1 MPDPPG
7 RHGSEPLE
15 DEPVPVTVP
24 LPDRCRSPILAGMT
38 DRSPPTA
45 ALRAALL
52 AGLAPFRREGMAG
65 TLPHAPGLFSYCA
78 LARERLLSVRL
89 PRPVL
94 GVVVSGAKE
103 VWRGD
108 AAERLATGTL
118 FVLPAEVDLDVVNEP
133 DEGTGLYQSL
143 VIEIEPDA
151 IPDIGPRD
159 FAATAAPASV
169 AVGLTTGLVEAAIH
183 AARAIG
189 EGPAGATVRSAR
201 LAELLALL
209 HDEPAAR
216 PLFDMSVAERVAR
229 LVRGGLDA
237 DWTAVEVARR
247 LALSESTLRR
257 RLAGEG
263 RTFSTILRCERMEA
277 ARRLMARGTASGTAA
292 LAVGY
297 ASRAHFA
304 RAYRTVFGDNPA
316 RDARRNPS

>member
-1 MPDPPG
+1 
-7 RHGSEPLE
+7 
-15 DEPVPVTVP
+15 
-24 LPDRCRSPILAGMT
+24 MT
-38 DRSPPTA
+38 DCTPPTA

-78 LARERLLSVRL
+78 LTRERLQSVRL

-94 GVVVSGAKE
+94 GVVLSGAKE

-108 AAERLATGTL
+108 ATERLATGTL

-143 VIEIEPDA
+143 VLEIEPDA
-151 IPDIGPRD
+151 IPDLGPHD
-159 FAATAAPASV
+159 FASVASSGSV
-169 AVGLTTGLVEAAIH
+169 AVGLTAGLVETAIH

-209 HDEPAAR
+209 RDEPAAR
-216 PLFDMSVAERVAR
+216 PLFDMSVTERVAR

-237 DWTAVEVARR
+237 DWTAAGVARR
-247 LALSESTLRR
+247 LSLSESTLRR

-263 RTFSTILRCERMEA
+263 QAFAAILRGERMAA
-277 ARRLMARGTASGTAA
+277 ARRLMARGTPSGTAA

-316 RDARRNPS
+316 REARRTPS

>member
-1 MPDPPG
+1 
-7 RHGSEPLE
+7 
-15 DEPVPVTVP
+15 
-24 LPDRCRSPILAGMT
+24 MT
-38 DRSPPTA
+38 DRTASNA

-78 LARERLLSVRL
+78 LARERLLSVRRL

-118 FVLPAEVDLDVVNEP
+118 FVLPAEVDLDIVNEP

-151 IPDIGPRD
+151 IPDLGPRD
-159 FAATAAPASV
+159 FASSASASV
-169 AVGLTTGLVEAAIH
+169 AAGLTTDLVEATIH
-183 AARAIG
+183 AARAIAD
-189 EGPAGATVRSAR
+189 GPAGTTVRAAR

-209 HDEPAAR
+209 HDDPVAR
-216 PLFDMSVAERVAR
+216 PLFDMSVTERVAR

-237 DWTAVEVARR
+237 DWTAA
-247 LALSESTLRR
+247 
-257 RLAGEG
+257 
-263 RTFSTILRCERMEA
+263 
-277 ARRLMARGTASGTAA
+277 
-292 LAVGY
+292 
-297 ASRAHFA
+297 
-304 RAYRTVFGDNPA
+304 
-316 RDARRNPS
+316 

>member
-1 MPDPPG
+1 
-7 RHGSEPLE
+7 
-15 DEPVPVTVP
+15 
-24 LPDRCRSPILAGMT
+24 MT
-38 DRSPPTA
+38 DRPLPNVA
-45 ALRAALL
+45 QRAALL
-52 AGLAPFRREGMAG
+52 AGLAPFRREGVAG

-78 LARERLLSVRL
+78 LSRERLLSVRL

-94 GVVVSGAKE
+94 GVVLSGAKE
-103 VWRGD
+103 VWRGE

-118 FVLPAEVDLDVVNEP
+118 FVLPAEVGLDIVNEP

-143 VIEIEPDA
+143 VLEIEPDA
-151 IPDIGPRD
+151 IPDIGSRD
-159 FAATAAPASV
+159 FASTASSASV
-169 AVGLTTGLVEAAIH
+169 AVALTSDLVEAAIH

-189 EGPAGATVRSAR
+189 EGPAGATVRTAR

-229 LVRGGLDA
+229 LVRGGLDEV
-237 DWTAVEVARR
+237 WTAAAVARR

-257 RLAGEG
+257 RLADEG
-263 RTFSTILRCERMEA
+263 RSFSALLRQERMEA
-277 ARRLMARGTASGTAA
+277 ARRLMARGAASGEAA

-304 RAYRTVFGDNPA
+304 RAFRATFGDNPA
-316 RDARRNPS
+316 RCGRAGVPER